1 MQVGGRRHEYQPSSG
16 KSRVGAQFSMWYRVA
31 SDFCLY
37 TSKFYW
43 SSSLDVVLAGSSSK
57 TVQGS
62 IFVLSLVAPHI
73 MFIWFTTNEQ
83 VRKTSQYCKQKKR
96 NEEYTMKYLK
106 WSTFFVSP
114 SYLWTK
120 DILDGILYKNCLV
133 FPEEQTSRLVK
144 EAKAAGHGRSQ
155 KSLGWLWWRWGL
167 PESRGGCS
175 KGWEAG
181 VDIQYMESSSV
192 QDDLQALVQKSVCRE
207 WRRWRG
213 EKE

>member
-57 TVQGS
+57 KVQGS

-96 NEEYTMKYLK
+96 NEIKEYTMKYLK
-106 WSTFFVSP
+106 WSTFFVSLTA
-114 SYLWTK
+114 YCTK
-120 DILDGILYKNCLV
+120 IAWSFQRNKRQGWWRKPRRQV
-133 FPEEQTSRLVK
+133 MA
-144 EAKAAGHGRSQ
+144 EAKNPWVDSDGDGDSLSLEEAAAR
-155 KSLGWLWWRWGL
+155 
-167 PESRGGCS
+167 
-175 KGWEAG
+175 
-181 VDIQYMESSSV
+181 D
-192 QDDLQALVQKSVCRE
+192 
-207 WRRWRG
+207 
-213 EKE
+213 EKQG